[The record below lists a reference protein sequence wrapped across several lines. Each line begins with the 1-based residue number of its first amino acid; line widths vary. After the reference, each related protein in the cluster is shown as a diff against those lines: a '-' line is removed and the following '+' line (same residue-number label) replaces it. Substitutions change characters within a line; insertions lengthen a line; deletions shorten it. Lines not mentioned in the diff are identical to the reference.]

1 MPDLFMFEKPL
12 GMRDTLP
19 DLFKIKHSM
28 KQRMMDE
35 TVKYGYHFLETSSL
49 EYYETVGKVSAI
61 RDVHLFKLLD
71 KDGHSLVLRPDMTSP
86 IARVASSHLLKEGN
100 PERLAYSANVFRA
113 QEKEGGRPAE
123 FEQFGIELI
132 GDRTLSADAEVL
144 CLLSDVLKVA
154 GLERFHI
161 TLGHIGFVQDLL
173 LHFGGCAETAGVMR
187 KFLFEKNYVGF
198 KQFVNQLPISLKEK
212 EILYQL
218 LDLKG
223 GREILEMAEELTNGQ
238 LGQHAVNELKKL
250 ADILLL
256 TDHTDMITFD
266 LSLVSHMDYYTGI
279 LFEVSGENV
288 GFPIGNGGRYN
299 ELYKQFG
306 TDAPATGFGLRLD
319 RLLEALNTESIDETP
334 YCIIFHPVQQQKAMR
349 RAAELRE
356 SGKRVVLQNVNGIKD
371 VNTFTNNF
379 SNIEFMID
387 MTDRSGGEG

>member
-1 MPDLFMFEKPL
+1 MPNLFMFEKPL

-19 DLFKIKHSM
+19 GLFKLKHTI

-35 TVKYGYHFLETSSL
+35 TIQYGYRFLETSSL

-61 RDVHLFKLLD
+61 RDLQLFKLLD

-100 PERLAYSANVFRA
+100 PMRLAYSANVFRA

-132 GDRTLSADAEVL
+132 GDQTLSADAEVL
-144 CLLSDVLKVA
+144 SLLSSVLKAA
-154 GLERFHI
+154 GVERYHI
-161 TLGHIGFVQDLL
+161 TIGHIGFVQDLL
-173 LHFGGCAETAGVMR
+173 LHFGGCEETAGIMR

-198 KQFVNQLPISLKEK
+198 KEYVNQMPISLKDR
-212 EILYQL
+212 EILHRFL
-218 LDLKG
+218 ELKG
-223 GREILEMAEELTNGQ
+223 GREILKLAEELTDRQMGQ
-238 LGQHAVNELKKL
+238 DAVQELKKL
-250 ADILLL
+250 AAILHLINH
-256 TDHTDMITFD
+256 DEMITYD

-279 LFEVSGENV
+279 LFEVFGENV

-319 RLLEALNTESIDETP
+319 RILESLDTVLNEETP
-334 YCIIFHPVQQQKAMR
+334 TCIIYHPAQQLRAMKK
-349 RAAELRE
+349 AAELRG
-356 SGKRVVLQNVNGIKD
+356 SGQRVVLQNVDGIKE
-371 VNTFTNNF
+371 VNKFTSNF

-387 MTDRSGGEG
+387 MTEESKGEG